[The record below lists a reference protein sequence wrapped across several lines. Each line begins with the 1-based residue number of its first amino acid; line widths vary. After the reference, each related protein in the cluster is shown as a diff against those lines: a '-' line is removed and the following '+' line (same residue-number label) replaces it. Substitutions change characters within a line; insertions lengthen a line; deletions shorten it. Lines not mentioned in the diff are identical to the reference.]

1 MHIKSDGVERGV
13 LQTTKV
19 VPFIFISLEL
29 SQELGT
35 KIKYYN
41 QKDAPIPLITWEIIR
56 VLGALCEEPGAE
68 TNVSIFY
75 HLTPSNMLKP
85 TPPM

>member
-1 MHIKSDGVERGV
+1 MQAGSLGHQAHLEGLSKSQLMHIKSGGVERGV
-13 LQTTKV
+13 LQTKKV

-41 QKDAPIPLITWEIIR
+41 QKDAPIPLS
-56 VLGALCEEPGAE
+56 LGKL
-68 TNVSIFY
+68 
-75 HLTPSNMLKP
+75 
-85 TPPM
+85 